1 MPHRLI
7 PLSTTLHNNP
17 KQIQIDSPL
26 QAKTPQTR
34 IILDPHRR
42 NLIAQRLALLIRR
55 IRASTLT
62 TPQEE
67 NPDDH

>member
-1 MPHRLI
+1 MPHHLRQILATHRNK
-7 PLSTTLHNNP
+7 PN
-17 KQIQIDSPL
+17 QIQIDSPL
-26 QAKTPQTR
+26 PEETLRIQ

-42 NLIAQRLALLIRR
+42 KLFAQRLALLIRR